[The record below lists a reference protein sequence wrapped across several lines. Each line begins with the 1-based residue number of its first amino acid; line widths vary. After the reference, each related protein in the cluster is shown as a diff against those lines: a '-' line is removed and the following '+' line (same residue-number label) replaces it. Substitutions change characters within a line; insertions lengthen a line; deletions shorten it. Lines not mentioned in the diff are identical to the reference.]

1 MGTRIAGINLSKN
14 GSLAIINDGRVEFY
28 LEEER
33 LSRIKRDRG
42 AKFLVEKYLD
52 GVDAV
57 AICDCYTK
65 YYPKKFLQRTKEKEA
80 VCKVIRNKNIPILD
94 YRQRHHECHA
104 ANARYGSPFDDCAV
118 LVMDGKGSV
127 HDHNNLR
134 FCEIESI
141 FDNFNPV
148 FKHYSTFWS
157 EDECKKLGKPY
168 WESMNTQE
176 LFMEGEDCH
185 SENTDG
191 FILYSDRTSVGQ
203 AYRRVSREC
212 GFDELD
218 AGKTMGLSS
227 YGSGRVDLF
236 NEEYGHSLC
245 SKELYAKEDSTGY
258 YGHQEP
264 VDLAYNL
271 QKSAERHAIF
281 MVAMAIN
288 LTNNKNVCVTGGFF
302 LNCVANYAIIKN
314 VDVNLYADP
323 LSYDGGLAIGSALLA
338 YYEHF
343 CN

>member
-157 EDECKKLGKPY
+157 ESECGKLDEPY
-168 WESMNTQE
+168 WDNNN
-176 LFMEGEDCH
+176 F
-185 SENTDG
+185 
-191 FILYSDRTSVGQ
+191 YSDRTSIGQ

>member
-14 GSLAIINDGRVEFY
+14 GSLAIINDGEVEFY

-80 VCKVIRNKNIPILD
+80 VCKVIRDKKIPILD

-127 HDHNNLR
+127 HDHNQGR

-141 FDNFNPV
+141 FDNENPV

-157 EDECKKLGKPY
+157 ESECGKLDEPY
-168 WESMNTQE
+168 WDNN
-176 LFMEGEDCH
+176 F
-185 SENTDG
+185 
-191 FILYSDRTSVGQ
+191 YSDRTSVGQ

-258 YGHQEP
+258 YGDQEP
-264 VDLAYNL
+264 RDLAYNL
-271 QKSAERHAIF
+271 QKSAERHAIY

-302 LNCVANYAIIKN
+302 LNCVANYAIMKN

>member
-14 GSLAIINDGRVEFY
+14 GSLAIINDGEVEFY

-80 VCKVIRNKNIPILD
+80 VCKVIRDKKIPILD

-127 HDHNNLR
+127 HDHNQCR

-141 FDNFNPV
+141 FDNENPV

-157 EDECKKLGKPY
+157 ESECGKLDEPY
-168 WESMNTQE
+168 WDNN
-176 LFMEGEDCH
+176 F
-185 SENTDG
+185 
-191 FILYSDRTSVGQ
+191 YSDRTSVGQ

-281 MVAMAIN
+281 MVAMAIK

-302 LNCVANYAIIKN
+302 LNCVANYAIMKN

>member
-1 MGTRIAGINLSKN
+1 MCLYFCGTIPCCCRGTRLGTRIAGINLSKN
-14 GSLAIINDGRVEFY
+14 GSLAIINDGKVEFY

-80 VCKVIRNKNIPILD
+80 VCKVIRDKGIPILD

-127 HDHNNLR
+127 HNHNNLR

-157 EDECKKLGKPY
+157 ESECGKLDEPY
-168 WESMNTQE
+168 WDNNN
-176 LFMEGEDCH
+176 F
-185 SENTDG
+185 
-191 FILYSDRTSVGQ
+191 YSDRTSVGQ

-258 YGHQEP
+258 YGNQEP
-264 VDLAYNL
+264 IDLAYNL
-271 QKSAERHAIF
+271 QKSAERHAIY

-288 LTNNKNVCVTGGFF
+288 LTNNNNVCVTGGFF
-302 LNCVANYAIIKN
+302 LNCVSNYAIIKN

>member
-14 GSLAIINDGRVEFY
+14 GSLAIINDGEVEFY

-80 VCKVIRNKNIPILD
+80 VCKVIRDKKIPILD

-104 ANARYGSPFDDCAV
+104 TNARYGSPFDDCAV

-127 HDHNNLR
+127 HDHNQCR

-141 FDNFNPV
+141 FDNENPV

-157 EDECKKLGKPY
+157 ESECGKLDEPY
-168 WESMNTQE
+168 WDNN
-176 LFMEGEDCH
+176 F
-185 SENTDG
+185 
-191 FILYSDRTSVGQ
+191 YSDRTSVGQ

-302 LNCVANYAIIKN
+302 LNCVANYAIMKN

>member
-14 GSLAIINDGRVEFY
+14 GSLAIINDGEVEFY

-104 ANARYGSPFDDCAV
+104 PNARYGSPFDDCAV

-127 HDHNNLR
+127 HDHNERR

-141 FDNFNPV
+141 FDNENPV

-157 EDECKKLGKPY
+157 ESECGKLDEPY
-168 WESMNTQE
+168 WDNNN
-176 LFMEGEDCH
+176 F
-185 SENTDG
+185 
-191 FILYSDRTSVGQ
+191 YSDRTSVGQ

-236 NEEYGHSLC
+236 NEEYGHSFC

-258 YGHQEP
+258 YGDQEP
-264 VDLAYNL
+264 RDLCL
-271 QKSAERHAIF
+271 
-281 MVAMAIN
+281 
-288 LTNNKNVCVTGGFF
+288 
-302 LNCVANYAIIKN
+302 
-314 VDVNLYADP
+314 LYTSPSPRD
-323 LSYDGGLAIGSALLA
+323 
-338 YYEHF
+338 
-343 CN
+343 

>member
-14 GSLAIINDGRVEFY
+14 GSLAIINDGEVEFY

-80 VCKVIRNKNIPILD
+80 VCKVIRDKKIPILD

-127 HDHNNLR
+127 HDHNQCR

-141 FDNFNPV
+141 FDNENPV

-157 EDECKKLGKPY
+157 ESECGKLDEPY
-168 WESMNTQE
+168 WDNN
-176 LFMEGEDCH
+176 F
-185 SENTDG
+185 
-191 FILYSDRTSVGQ
+191 YSDRTSVGQ

-302 LNCVANYAIIKN
+302 LNCVANYAIMKN

>member
-1 MGTRIAGINLSKN
+1 
-14 GSLAIINDGRVEFY
+14 
-28 LEEER
+28 
-33 LSRIKRDRG
+33 
-42 AKFLVEKYLD
+42 
-52 GVDAV
+52 
-57 AICDCYTK
+57 
-65 YYPKKFLQRTKEKEA
+65 
-80 VCKVIRNKNIPILD
+80 
-94 YRQRHHECHA
+94 
-104 ANARYGSPFDDCAV
+104 
-118 LVMDGKGSV
+118 MDGKGSV

-157 EDECKKLGKPY
+157 ESECGKLDEPY
-168 WESMNTQE
+168 WDNNN
-176 LFMEGEDCH
+176 F
-185 SENTDG
+185 
-191 FILYSDRTSVGQ
+191 YSDRTSIGQ
-203 AYRRVSREC
+203 AFRRVSREC

-218 AGKTMGLSS
+218 AGKTMGLSA
-227 YGSGRVDLF
+227 YGSGDVNLF

-271 QKSAERHAIF
+271 QKSAERHAIY

>member
-14 GSLAIINDGRVEFY
+14 GSLAIINDGEVEFY

-80 VCKVIRNKNIPILD
+80 VCKVIRDKKIPILD

-127 HDHNNLR
+127 HDHNQGR

-141 FDNFNPV
+141 FDNENPV

-157 EDECKKLGKPY
+157 ESECGKLDEPY
-168 WESMNTQE
+168 WDNNN
-176 LFMEGEDCH
+176 F
-185 SENTDG
+185 
-191 FILYSDRTSVGQ
+191 YSDRTSVGQ

-302 LNCVANYAIIKN
+302 LNCVANYAIMKN

>member
-1 MGTRIAGINLSKN
+1 MATRIAGINLSKN
-14 GSLAIINDGRVEFY
+14 GSIAIINDGEVEFY

-157 EDECKKLGKPY
+157 ESECGKLDEPY
-168 WESMNTQE
+168 WDNNN
-176 LFMEGEDCH
+176 F
-185 SENTDG
+185 
-191 FILYSDRTSVGQ
+191 YSDRTSVGQ

-245 SKELYAKEDSTGY
+245 SKELYAKGDSTGY
-258 YGHQEP
+258 YGNQKP

-271 QKSAERHAIF
+271 QKSAEKHAIY

-302 LNCVANYAIIKN
+302 LNCVANNAIIKN

-343 CN
+343 RN

>member
-1 MGTRIAGINLSKN
+1 M
-14 GSLAIINDGRVEFY
+14 
-28 LEEER
+28 
-33 LSRIKRDRG
+33 
-42 AKFLVEKYLD
+42 VEKYLD

-65 YYPKKFLQRTKEKEA
+65 YYPKKFLQRTREKEA
-80 VCKVIRNKNIPILD
+80 VCKVIRDKNIPILD

-104 ANARYGSPFDDCAV
+104 TNARYGSPFDDCAV

-127 HDHNNLR
+127 HDHNQCR

-141 FDNFNPV
+141 FDNENPV

-157 EDECKKLGKPY
+157 ESECGKLDEPY
-168 WESMNTQE
+168 WDNNN
-176 LFMEGEDCH
+176 F
-185 SENTDG
+185 
-191 FILYSDRTSVGQ
+191 YSDRTSVGQ

-302 LNCVANYAIIKN
+302 LNCVANYAIMKN

>member
-14 GSLAIINDGRVEFY
+14 GSLAIINDGKVEFY

-65 YYPKKFLQRTKEKEA
+65 YYPKKFLQRTREKEA

-157 EDECKKLGKPY
+157 ESECGKLDEPY
-168 WESMNTQE
+168 WDNNN
-176 LFMEGEDCH
+176 F
-185 SENTDG
+185 
-191 FILYSDRTSVGQ
+191 YSDRTSIGQ
-203 AYRRVSREC
+203 AFRRVSREC

-218 AGKTMGLSS
+218 AGKTMGLSA

-245 SKELYAKEDSTGY
+245 SKELYANEDSTGY

-271 QKSAERHAIF
+271 QKSAERHAIY

-343 CN
+343 RN

>member
-14 GSLAIINDGRVEFY
+14 GSLAIINDGEVEFY

-80 VCKVIRNKNIPILD
+80 VCKVIRDKKIPILD

-127 HDHNNLR
+127 HDHNQGR

-141 FDNFNPV
+141 FDNENPV

-157 EDECKKLGKPY
+157 ESECGKLDEPY
-168 WESMNTQE
+168 WDNNN
-176 LFMEGEDCH
+176 F
-185 SENTDG
+185 
-191 FILYSDRTSVGQ
+191 YSDRTSVGQ

-281 MVAMAIN
+281 MVAMAIK

>member
-14 GSLAIINDGRVEFY
+14 GSLAIINDGKVEFY

-157 EDECKKLGKPY
+157 ESECGKLDEPY
-168 WESMNTQE
+168 WDNNN
-176 LFMEGEDCH
+176 F
-185 SENTDG
+185 
-191 FILYSDRTSVGQ
+191 YSDRTSIGQ
-203 AYRRVSREC
+203 AFRRVSREC

-218 AGKTMGLSS
+218 AGKTMGLSA

-271 QKSAERHAIF
+271 QKSAERHVKF
-281 MVAMAIN
+281 MIN
-288 LTNNKNVCVTGGFF
+288 KTIELTGKNNICVSGGFF
-302 LNCVANYAIIKN
+302 LNCVANYSIIKN
-314 VDVNLYADP
+314 IDVNLYVDP
-323 LSYDGGLAIGSALLA
+323 LAYDGGLAIGSALLA

>member
-14 GSLAIINDGRVEFY
+14 GSLAIINDGKVEFY

-127 HDHNNLR
+127 HNHNNLR

-157 EDECKKLGKPY
+157 ESECGKLDEPY
-168 WESMNTQE
+168 WDNNN
-176 LFMEGEDCH
+176 F
-185 SENTDG
+185 
-191 FILYSDRTSVGQ
+191 YSDRTSVGQ

-258 YGHQEP
+258 YGNQEP
-264 VDLAYNL
+264 IDLAYNL
-271 QKSAERHAIF
+271 QKSAERHAIY

-288 LTNNKNVCVTGGFF
+288 LTNNNNVCVTGGFF
-302 LNCVANYAIIKN
+302 LNCVSNYAIIKN

>member
-14 GSLAIINDGRVEFY
+14 GSLAIINDGEVEFY

-80 VCKVIRNKNIPILD
+80 VCKVIRDKKIPILD

-127 HDHNNLR
+127 HDHNQCR

-141 FDNFNPV
+141 FDNENPV

-157 EDECKKLGKPY
+157 ESECGKLDEPY
-168 WESMNTQE
+168 WDNNN
-176 LFMEGEDCH
+176 F
-185 SENTDG
+185 
-191 FILYSDRTSVGQ
+191 YSDRTSVGQ

-236 NEEYGHSLC
+236 NEEYGHSFC

-258 YGHQEP
+258 YGDQEP
-264 VDLAYNL
+264 RDLAYNL

-281 MVAMAIN
+281 MVAMAIK

>member
-14 GSLAIINDGRVEFY
+14 GSLAIINDGEVEFY

-157 EDECKKLGKPY
+157 ESECGKLDEPY
-168 WESMNTQE
+168 WDNNN
-176 LFMEGEDCH
+176 F
-185 SENTDG
+185 
-191 FILYSDRTSVGQ
+191 YSDRTSIGQ
-203 AYRRVSREC
+203 AFRRVSREC

-218 AGKTMGLSS
+218 AGKTMGLSA

-245 SKELYAKEDSTGY
+245 SKELYANEDSTGY

-271 QKSAERHAIF
+271 QKSAERHAIY

>member
-1 MGTRIAGINLSKN
+1 
-14 GSLAIINDGRVEFY
+14 
-28 LEEER
+28 
-33 LSRIKRDRG
+33 
-42 AKFLVEKYLD
+42 
-52 GVDAV
+52 
-57 AICDCYTK
+57 
-65 YYPKKFLQRTKEKEA
+65 
-80 VCKVIRNKNIPILD
+80 
-94 YRQRHHECHA
+94 
-104 ANARYGSPFDDCAV
+104 
-118 LVMDGKGSV
+118 
-127 HDHNNLR
+127 
-134 FCEIESI
+134 
-141 FDNFNPV
+141 
-148 FKHYSTFWS
+148 
-157 EDECKKLGKPY
+157 
-168 WESMNTQE
+168 
-176 LFMEGEDCH
+176 
-185 SENTDG
+185 
-191 FILYSDRTSVGQ
+191 
-203 AYRRVSREC
+203 
-212 GFDELD
+212 
-218 AGKTMGLSS
+218 MGLSS

-281 MVAMAIN
+281 MVEMAIN

>member
-14 GSLAIINDGRVEFY
+14 GSLAIINDGEVEFY

-127 HDHNNLR
+127 HDHNQGR

-141 FDNFNPV
+141 FDNENPV

-157 EDECKKLGKPY
+157 ESECGKLDEPY
-168 WESMNTQE
+168 WDNNN
-176 LFMEGEDCH
+176 F
-185 SENTDG
+185 
-191 FILYSDRTSVGQ
+191 YSDRTSVGQ

-302 LNCVANYAIIKN
+302 LNCVANYAIMKN

>member
-1 MGTRIAGINLSKN
+1 MGTRIAGVNLSKN
-14 GSLAIINDGRVEFY
+14 GSLAIINDGEVEFY

-33 LSRIKRDRG
+33 LSRTKRDRG

-157 EDECKKLGKPY
+157 EYECKKLGKPY
-168 WESMNTQE
+168 W
-176 LFMEGEDCH
+176 
-185 SENTDG
+185 
-191 FILYSDRTSVGQ
+191 
-203 AYRRVSREC
+203 
-212 GFDELD
+212 
-218 AGKTMGLSS
+218 
-227 YGSGRVDLF
+227 
-236 NEEYGHSLC
+236 
-245 SKELYAKEDSTGY
+245 
-258 YGHQEP
+258 
-264 VDLAYNL
+264 
-271 QKSAERHAIF
+271 
-281 MVAMAIN
+281 
-288 LTNNKNVCVTGGFF
+288 
-302 LNCVANYAIIKN
+302 
-314 VDVNLYADP
+314 
-323 LSYDGGLAIGSALLA
+323 
-338 YYEHF
+338 
-343 CN
+343 

>member
-14 GSLAIINDGRVEFY
+14 GSLAIINDGEVEFY

-80 VCKVIRNKNIPILD
+80 VCKVIRDKKIPILD

-127 HDHNNLR
+127 HDHNQGR

-141 FDNFNPV
+141 FDNENPV

-157 EDECKKLGKPY
+157 ESECGKLDEPY
-168 WESMNTQE
+168 WDNNN
-176 LFMEGEDCH
+176 F
-185 SENTDG
+185 
-191 FILYSDRTSVGQ
+191 YSDRTSVGQ

-281 MVAMAIN
+281 MVAMAIK

-302 LNCVANYAIIKN
+302 LNCVANYAIMKN

>member
-1 MGTRIAGINLSKN
+1 M
-14 GSLAIINDGRVEFY
+14 
-28 LEEER
+28 
-33 LSRIKRDRG
+33 
-42 AKFLVEKYLD
+42 VEKYLD

-157 EDECKKLGKPY
+157 ESECGKLDEPY
-168 WESMNTQE
+168 WDNNN
-176 LFMEGEDCH
+176 F
-185 SENTDG
+185 
-191 FILYSDRTSVGQ
+191 YSDRTSIGQ
-203 AYRRVSREC
+203 AFRRVSREC

-218 AGKTMGLSS
+218 AGKTMGLSA

-258 YGHQEP
+258 YGNQKP

-271 QKSAERHAIF
+271 QKSAEKHAIY

-302 LNCVANYAIIKN
+302 LNCVANNAIIKN

-343 CN
+343 RN

>member
-14 GSLAIINDGRVEFY
+14 GSLAIINDGEVEFY

-80 VCKVIRNKNIPILD
+80 VCKVIRDKNIPILD

-127 HDHNNLR
+127 HDHNQCR

-141 FDNFNPV
+141 FDNENPV

-157 EDECKKLGKPY
+157 ESECGKLDEPY
-168 WESMNTQE
+168 WDNNN
-176 LFMEGEDCH
+176 F
-185 SENTDG
+185 
-191 FILYSDRTSVGQ
+191 YSDRTSVGQ

-302 LNCVANYAIIKN
+302 LNCVANYAIMKN

>member
-14 GSLAIINDGRVEFY
+14 GSLAIINDGKVEFY

-65 YYPKKFLQRTKEKEA
+65 YYPKKFLQRTREKEA
-80 VCKVIRNKNIPILD
+80 VCKVIRDKNIPILD

-141 FDNFNPV
+141 FDNLTPV

-157 EDECKKLGKPY
+157 EKECKKLEQPFWKD
-168 WESMNTQE
+168 NN
-176 LFMEGEDCH
+176 F
-185 SENTDG
+185 
-191 FILYSDRTSVGQ
+191 YSDRTSVGQ

-271 QKSAERHAIF
+271 QKSAERHAIY

>member
-14 GSLAIINDGRVEFY
+14 GSLAIINDGKVEFY

-157 EDECKKLGKPY
+157 ESECGKLDEPY
-168 WESMNTQE
+168 WDNNN
-176 LFMEGEDCH
+176 F
-185 SENTDG
+185 
-191 FILYSDRTSVGQ
+191 YSDRTSIGQ
-203 AYRRVSREC
+203 AFRRVSREC

-218 AGKTMGLSS
+218 AGKTMGLSA

-245 SKELYAKEDSTGY
+245 SKELYANEDSTGY

-271 QKSAERHAIF
+271 QKSAERHAIY

>member
-14 GSLAIINDGRVEFY
+14 GSLAIINDGKVEFY

-157 EDECKKLGKPY
+157 ESECGKLDEPY
-168 WESMNTQE
+168 WDNNN
-176 LFMEGEDCH
+176 F
-185 SENTDG
+185 
-191 FILYSDRTSVGQ
+191 YSDRTSIGQ
-203 AYRRVSREC
+203 AFRRVSREC

-218 AGKTMGLSS
+218 AGKTMGLSA

-245 SKELYAKEDSTGY
+245 SKELYAKGDSTGY
-258 YGHQEP
+258 YGNQKP

-271 QKSAERHAIF
+271 QKSAERHAIY

>member
-14 GSLAIINDGRVEFY
+14 GSLAIINDGEVEFY

-127 HDHNNLR
+127 HDHNQCR

-141 FDNFNPV
+141 FDNENPV

-157 EDECKKLGKPY
+157 ESECGKLDEPY
-168 WESMNTQE
+168 WDNNN
-176 LFMEGEDCH
+176 F
-185 SENTDG
+185 
-191 FILYSDRTSVGQ
+191 YSDRTSVGQ

-302 LNCVANYAIIKN
+302 LNCVANYAIMKN

>member
-1 MGTRIAGINLSKN
+1 LGTRIAGINLSKN
-14 GSLAIINDGRVEFY
+14 GSLAIINDGKVEFY

-141 FDNFNPV
+141 FDNLTPV

-157 EDECKKLGKPY
+157 EKECKKLEQPFWKD
-168 WESMNTQE
+168 NN
-176 LFMEGEDCH
+176 F
-185 SENTDG
+185 
-191 FILYSDRTSVGQ
+191 YSDRTSVGQ

-271 QKSAERHAIF
+271 QKSAERHAIY

>member
-80 VCKVIRNKNIPILD
+80 VCKVIRDKKIPILD

-157 EDECKKLGKPY
+157 ESECGKLDEPY
-168 WESMNTQE
+168 WDNNN
-176 LFMEGEDCH
+176 F
-185 SENTDG
+185 
-191 FILYSDRTSVGQ
+191 YSDRTSVGQ

-258 YGHQEP
+258 YGNQEP
-264 VDLAYNL
+264 IDLAYNL
-271 QKSAERHAIF
+271 QKSAERHAIY

>member
-14 GSLAIINDGRVEFY
+14 GSLAIINDGEVEFY

-80 VCKVIRNKNIPILD
+80 VCKVIRDKKIPILD

-127 HDHNNLR
+127 HDHNQCR

-141 FDNFNPV
+141 FDNENPV

-157 EDECKKLGKPY
+157 ESECGKLDEPY
-168 WESMNTQE
+168 WDNN
-176 LFMEGEDCH
+176 F
-185 SENTDG
+185 
-191 FILYSDRTSVGQ
+191 YSDRTSVGQ

-236 NEEYGHSLC
+236 NEEYGHSFC

-258 YGHQEP
+258 YGDQEP
-264 VDLAYNL
+264 RDLAYNL
-271 QKSAERHAIF
+271 QKSAERHAIY

>member
-14 GSLAIINDGRVEFY
+14 GSLAIINDGEVEFY

-80 VCKVIRNKNIPILD
+80 VCKVIRDKKIPILD

-127 HDHNNLR
+127 HDHNQGR

-141 FDNFNPV
+141 FDNENPV

-157 EDECKKLGKPY
+157 ESECGKLDEPY
-168 WESMNTQE
+168 WDNN
-176 LFMEGEDCH
+176 F
-185 SENTDG
+185 
-191 FILYSDRTSVGQ
+191 YSDRTSVGQ

-271 QKSAERHAIF
+271 QKSAERHAIY

-302 LNCVANYAIIKN
+302 LNCVANYAIMKN

>member
-14 GSLAIINDGRVEFY
+14 GSLAIINDGKVEFY

-141 FDNFNPV
+141 FDNLTPV

-157 EDECKKLGKPY
+157 EKECKKLEQPFWKD
-168 WESMNTQE
+168 NN
-176 LFMEGEDCH
+176 F
-185 SENTDG
+185 
-191 FILYSDRTSVGQ
+191 YSDRTSVGQ

-271 QKSAERHAIF
+271 QKSAERHAIY

>member
-14 GSLAIINDGRVEFY
+14 GSLAIINDGEVEFY

-80 VCKVIRNKNIPILD
+80 VCKVIRDKKIPILD

-127 HDHNNLR
+127 HDHNQCR

-141 FDNFNPV
+141 FDNENPV

-157 EDECKKLGKPY
+157 ESECGKLDEPY
-168 WESMNTQE
+168 WDNNN
-176 LFMEGEDCH
+176 F
-185 SENTDG
+185 
-191 FILYSDRTSVGQ
+191 YSDRTSVGQ

-281 MVAMAIN
+281 MVAMAIK

-302 LNCVANYAIIKN
+302 LNCVANYAIMKN

>member
-1 MGTRIAGINLSKN
+1 MATRIGGVNLSKN
-14 GSLAIINDGRVEFY
+14 GSFAVIEDGFIKFY

-33 LSRIKRDRG
+33 VTRIKRDRS
-42 AKFLVEKYLD
+42 AKAIAEKYADDL
-52 GVDAV
+52 DAV
-57 AICDCYTK
+57 VIVDCYTK
-65 YYPKKFLQRTKEKEA
+65 YYPKKFILRTKEKENL
-80 VCKVIRNKNIPILD
+80 CRIFRKKGIKILD

-104 ANARYGSPFDDCAV
+104 ANVLLNSPFTDAAV
-118 LVMDGKGSV
+118 LIMDGKGSV
-127 HDHNNLR
+127 HDHNGLR
-134 FCEIESI
+134 FCETETI
-141 FDNFNPV
+141 FDNMKPV

-157 EDECKKLGKPY
+157 ESECGKLDEPY
-168 WESMNTQE
+168 WDNNN
-176 LFMEGEDCH
+176 F
-185 SENTDG
+185 
-191 FILYSDRTSVGQ
+191 YSDRTSVGQ